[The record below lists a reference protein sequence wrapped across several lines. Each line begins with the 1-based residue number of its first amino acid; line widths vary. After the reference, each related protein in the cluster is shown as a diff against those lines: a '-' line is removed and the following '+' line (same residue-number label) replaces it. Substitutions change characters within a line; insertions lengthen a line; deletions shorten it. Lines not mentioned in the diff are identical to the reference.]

1 MRRKEETNI
10 QVDQF
15 SWKDIF
21 SYIFSSGF
29 LLLFWLSLSYI
40 FYDMRF
46 YHNCVMVLIFP
57 FVGFAE
63 IQGSI
68 KKDSTITLFLF
79 SIWSFFSWAF
89 YKGMG
94 GAEGHGADQV
104 EVGAADEG
112 GLYGSFVITVL
123 IPFIIFFIIMFT
135 DRLNREM
142 EAKEPLIKFPKI

>member
-1 MRRKEETNI
+1 MRRKEEANI
-10 QVDQF
+10 QADQF

-46 YHNCVMVLIFP
+46 YHNCIMVLIFP

-68 KKDSTITLFLF
+68 KKDSTIILFLF

-94 GAEGHGADQV
+94 
-104 EVGAADEG
+104 
-112 GLYGSFVITVL
+112 LYGSLVITVVL
-123 IPFIIFFIIMFT
+123 PCILFSVIKFIV
-135 DRLNREM
+135 RLNREM
-142 EAKEPLIKFPKI
+142 EAKEPLIKFPKL